1 MECAEE
7 LIVLALNEP
16 RAAYQ
21 QSNFDARVK
30 GGTSQDIVV
39 YCLDELALTLGMLR
53 QADMR
58 GNRAGRSD
66 AITRGIAI
74 LTALEM
80 GVDRDNELSSSLL
93 HFYEGS
99 RRLLLGSIA
108 QTQVEAIE
116 AMRNDVIEIR
126 DALKIARV
134 AVN

>member
-1 MECAEE
+1 M
-7 LIVLALNEP
+7 LALNEP

-39 YCLDELALTLGMLR
+39 YCLDELALTIGMLR

-58 GNRAGRSD
+58 GNHAGRSE

-80 GVDRDNELSSSLL
+80 GVDRNSELSASLL

-99 RRLLLGSIA
+99 RRMLLDSVGI
-108 QTQVEAIE
+108 TQVEAME
-116 AMRNDVIEIR
+116 TLRADVIEIR
-126 DALKIARV
+126 DALKLASN
-134 AVN
+134 AGD

>member
-1 MECAEE
+1 M
-7 LIVLALNEP
+7 LALNEP

-80 GVDRDNELSSSLL
+80 GVDRDTELAGSLL
-93 HFYEGS
+93 HFYEGA
-99 RRLLLGSIA
+99 RHLLLASA
-108 QTQVEAIE
+108 ANTDVAAIE
-116 AMRNDVIEIR
+116 QLRADVIEIR
-126 DALKIARV
+126 DALRSAI
-134 AVN
+134 